1 MKFKLRANDGTEIYS
16 REVMGDKVDRI
27 VGFEN
32 GTPADLAGKEVVM
45 EIEMSDASIYSFKF
59 N

>member
-1 MKFKLRANDGTEIYS
+1 
-16 REVMGDKVDRI
+16 MGDKVDRI

-32 GTPADLAGKEVVM
+32 GTPADLSGKEVVM